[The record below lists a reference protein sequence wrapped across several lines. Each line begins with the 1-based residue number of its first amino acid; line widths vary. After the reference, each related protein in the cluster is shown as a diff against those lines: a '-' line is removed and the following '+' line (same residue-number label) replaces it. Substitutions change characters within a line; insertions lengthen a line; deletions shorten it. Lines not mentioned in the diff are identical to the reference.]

1 MMKKVIK
8 IMSLSLSIF
17 VLLLSLTGC
26 GEVQKAEKTV
36 SGMFDA
42 FKILDFETA
51 KTYVD
56 LDELDLSDDKES
68 LTGNAEMFMKNLF
81 DKLNYKII
89 SSKKIDNQTVMVKT
103 EITAIDMKPVMGEF
117 FTNAMQFAFSN
128 AFTPEEQQLSDEEM
142 DKKMEELFI
151 QSVSKSD
158 LATVTNTVDIK
169 VVEVEKTWKA
179 AVDETFTDALFGGL
193 MTVAE
198 DMEKSFN
205 QNSN

>member
-1 MMKKVIK
+1 
-8 IMSLSLSIF
+8 
-17 VLLLSLTGC
+17 
-26 GEVQKAEKTV
+26 
-36 SGMFDA
+36 
-42 FKILDFETA
+42 
-51 KTYVD
+51 
-56 LDELDLSDDKES
+56 
-68 LTGNAEMFMKNLF
+68 
-81 DKLNYKII
+81 
-89 SSKKIDNQTVMVKT
+89 MVKT

>member
-1 MMKKVIK
+1 MMKKVIR
-8 IMSLSLSIF
+8 IMLLSLSVF

-26 GEVQKAEKTV
+26 GEIQKAEKTV

-42 FKILDFETA
+42 FKSLDFGTA

-56 LDELDLSDDKES
+56 LNELDLSDDKES

-81 DKLNYKII
+81 NKLNYKIV
-89 SSKKIDNQTVMVKT
+89 SAEKIDNQTVMVKT

-128 AFTPEEQQLSDEEM
+128 AFTPEEQQLSDEAM
-142 DKKMEELFI
+142 DKKMEEFFV
-151 QSVSKSD
+151 QSVSKPN
-158 LATVTNTVDIK
+158 LATVTNTVDINVVKVEKAWK
-169 VVEVEKTWKA
+169 VV
-179 AVDETFTDALFGGL
+179 VDDTFTDALFGGL
-193 MTVAE
+193 MTVAK

-205 QNSN
+205 QNAN